1 MEHSIGLEQADSL
14 IVIGR
19 RMMFDRMYLG
29 QVFGD
34 VTQVFATPTY

>member
-1 MEHSIGLEQADSL
+1 MGRSIGWEEADSL
-14 IVIGR
+14 VLIGR

-34 VTQVFATPTY
+34 VPQVFATPTY